1 MFLDA
6 ETLLNDGDECV
17 GLCMFEFNFSDQSTH
32 DCRQTCGAS
41 ATDKMNRSLAC
52 DGVKCTASRKS
63 CLAGHASSPRT
74 FGRLAPSGASRAQL
88 TEMPSFLGE
97 GTAHSKWRWVTSS

>member
-41 ATDKMNRSLAC
+41 ATDKMNRNLAC
-52 DGVKCTASRKS
+52 DDNDAK
-63 CLAGHASSPRT
+63 HWP
-74 FGRLAPSGASRAQL
+74 
-88 TEMPSFLGE
+88 
-97 GTAHSKWRWVTSS
+97 

>member
-52 DGVKCTASRKS
+52 DGVKVLRHANPAWRAM
-63 CLAGHASSPRT
+63 LLPRGHSGDWRRAARD
-74 FGRLAPSGASRAQL
+74 GRS
-88 TEMPSFLGE
+88 
-97 GTAHSKWRWVTSS
+97 